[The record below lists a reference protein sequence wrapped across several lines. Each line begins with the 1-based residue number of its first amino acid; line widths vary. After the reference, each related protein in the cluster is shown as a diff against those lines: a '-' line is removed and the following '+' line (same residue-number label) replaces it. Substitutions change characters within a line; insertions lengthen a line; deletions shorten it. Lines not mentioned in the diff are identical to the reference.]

1 MAAHFFLFNN
11 NLLARKLG
19 QVYHFERSPF
29 VQPSRQ
35 SMTDPV
41 SVPVSDTRKPA
52 ILIVDDAPD
61 NLGVLRTMMLR
72 QGYQTFVATS
82 GERALDIALRVKP
95 DLVLLDIVMPG
106 IGGLEACRC
115 LKANQATAHIPVIF
129 MSARSETADIVAGFD
144 IGAADYIPK
153 PLRME
158 EVCARVRAQ
167 LRMRTTSD
175 TQSVQ
180 ADRLRMIVNSMDQGL
195 LIVEASGRIQYAN
208 PACDRYLG
216 YRPEELVGRRLSEL
230 LQDADP
236 PAVDGA
242 GGAIVHGTREV
253 QIRHRDGSLRAMDLT
268 MTPMHADDDLFVALL
283 HDITHHKQSE
293 DALQRAAMLDPLTKI
308 ANRRHFDAFL
318 EKEWQRASRNAQP
331 LSLVVLDVDH
341 FKVYNDTHGHAAGD
355 ACLQKVAQALQDHAA
370 RPTDLA
376 ARYGGEEFVLLFS
389 ETPLDAATRLAEM
402 IRTAVR
408 ALEVPNPRSPSGPWI
423 TVSVG
428 VATIVPTQLDEIEN
442 LFVCADRAMYAAKAG
457 GRNRVEAT
465 VVGTAWDVV
474 KDAAVM

>member
-1 MAAHFFLFNN
+1 
-11 NLLARKLG
+11 
-19 QVYHFERSPF
+19 
-29 VQPSRQ
+29 
-35 SMTDPV
+35 MTNTV
-41 SVPVSDTRKPA
+41 SVSVSDTRKPA

-61 NLGVLRTMMLR
+61 NLGTLRTIMLR

-95 DLVLLDIVMPG
+95 DLVLLDVVMPG
-106 IGGLEACRC
+106 MDGLEACRR
-115 LKANQATAHIPVIF
+115 LKAHPATTRIPVIF
-129 MSARSETADIVAGFD
+129 MSARGETADIVAGFD

-167 LRMRTTSD
+167 LRMRTTSE
-175 TQSVQ
+175 TQSAQ

-216 YRPEELVGRRLSEL
+216 YKPEDLVGRRLADL
-230 LQDADP
+230 LEQADA
-236 PAVDGA
+236 PAGD
-242 GGAIVHGTREV
+242 AIGQGTREV
-253 QIRHRDGSLRAMDLT
+253 KIRHHDGSPRAMDLT
-268 MTPMHADDDLFVALL
+268 LTPMHADDGLFVALL
-283 HDITHHKQSE
+283 HDISHHKQSE

-308 ANRRHFDAFL
+308 ANRRQFDALL
-318 EKEWQRASRNAQP
+318 EKEWQRAIRNAQP

-341 FKVYNDTHGHAAGD
+341 FKLYNDTLGHAAGD

-376 ARYGGEEFVLLFS
+376 ARYGGEEFVLLFG

-402 IRTAVR
+402 IRTAVET
-408 ALEVPNPRSPSGPWI
+408 LQMPHPRSLTSPWL

-465 VVGTAWDVV
+465 LVGAAWEVV
-474 KDAAVM
+474 KDAAVI